1 MAISTLRTKR
11 SRPVRLIEVLANSAR
26 NCASSRRASSA
37 SLGARKA
44 LARGE
49 LGFAALHREFVPRTN
64 RQAIV
69 AAVDAVAHQRPQFAR
84 DRAFVLDGQIRNAA
98 PRIEPVRLGERRS
111 RADIETGA
119 AGAAIVGLGCVGR
132 QIERGEDR
140 AEKQPRAE
148 LARDQIGVLALP
160 AETGAG
166 RQRLFHHRRG
176 IDEHFHVA
184 AGVFDQPARDFFQPR
199 LDQLVI
205 VVALGI
211 SRDRGAVRCAQG
223 SPAGPRRG
231 RSSSPA

>member
-11 SRPVRLIEVLANSAR
+11 SRPVRLIAVLANSAR

-37 SLGARKA
+37 SSGARKA

-49 LGFAALHREFVPRTN
+49 LRLAALHRELVPRTDGET
-64 RQAIV
+64 IV
-69 AAVDAVAHQRPQFAR
+69 AAIDAVAHQRPQFAR
-84 DRAFVLDGQIRNAA
+84 DRTLVLDGQIRNAA
-98 PRIEPVRLGERRS
+98 PRIEPVGLGKRRG

-119 AGAAIVGLGCVGR
+119 AAAATVRLGCVGR

-148 LARDQIGVLALP
+148 LARHQIRVLALP

-166 RQRLFHHRRG
+166 RQRLLHHRRG

-184 AGVFDQPARDFFQPR
+184 AGIRDQPARDVLQPR

-211 SRDRGAVRCAQG
+211 DRDRGAVALRCKIASG
-223 SPAGPRRG
+223 
-231 RSSSPA
+231 SSSGP